1 MLSLPLLLFEHSRLP
16 QSLLRK
22 QTSPIYSA

>member
-16 QSLLRK
+16 QSILGK
-22 QTSPIYSA
+22 QTLPIYSA

>member
-22 QTSPIYSA
+22 QT